1 MLGALRRSND
11 NLYRYGYYA
20 AMYSGLRAAYNRLRS
35 RRAIPNQRLQR
46 LHSSCVIVGRSALFD
61 ARVYA
66 RRQPADGGPR
76 ADHGVISLRLRRPPM
91 PRWLYRI
98 ICATSHFGDGHVE
111 VAFYWRGN
119 AVTVYAVRNIA
130 AGNVH
135 RLGLAAA
142 AARLRITSARESLSV
157 LRGVADA
164 LKAIGLQVGHAIP
177 EECIALSVD
186 DRLLAAGDRERAV
199 THWRRHYRRLHQQF
213 AAPAGS

>member
-76 ADHGVISLRLRRPPM
+76 ADRGVI
-91 PRWLYRI
+91 
-98 ICATSHFGDGHVE
+98 GDWCGVKSERSPSANSQGEGVSVE
-111 VAFYWRGN
+111 
-119 AVTVYAVRNIA
+119 
-130 AGNVH
+130 
-135 RLGLAAA
+135 
-142 AARLRITSARESLSV
+142 
-157 LRGVADA
+157 
-164 LKAIGLQVGHAIP
+164 
-177 EECIALSVD
+177 
-186 DRLLAAGDRERAV
+186 
-199 THWRRHYRRLHQQF
+199 
-213 AAPAGS
+213 